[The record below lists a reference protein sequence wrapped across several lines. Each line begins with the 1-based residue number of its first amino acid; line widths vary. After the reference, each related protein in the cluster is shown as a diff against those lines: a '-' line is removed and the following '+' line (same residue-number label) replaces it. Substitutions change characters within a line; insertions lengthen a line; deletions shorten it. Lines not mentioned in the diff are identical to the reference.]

1 MEKVYLCPKCF
12 EAQSMPGICPHDGTE
27 LLSCRPG
34 DPDDPCRRPL
44 MNRQG
49 KVLRRE
55 AGPALASFRWVAGPP
70 NLSSPIPAHTGILG
84 QCPPLIA
91 QEWRLRFLGRRLFE

>member
-1 MEKVYLCPKCF
+1 MEQVYLCPKCF
-12 EAQSMPGICPHDGTE
+12 EAQSKPGKCPHDGAD

-49 KVLRRE
+49 KVLSR
-55 AGPALASFRWVAGPP
+55 APVWWLHYSVQD
-70 NLSSPIPAHTGILG
+70 LIDYLG
-84 QCPPLIA
+84 GQS
-91 QEWRLRFLGRRLFE
+91 ES